1 MKWVTITF
9 LILAASVSFTLLPG
23 CNTQDASQTE
33 QPTESTHPIYD
44 YFSAVL
50 LLESDAI
57 RVEIY
62 FPDTSSN
69 RVIIEREDP
78 RFSEIIQH
86 LKNCIS
92 GSVTQKTKVI
102 VENGVT
108 ETVHLTIPYAYG
120 HFLDFKLKDGTIMHF
135 NVSDE
140 VWFETEE
147 TIYNA
152 IYEPA
157 FKDFLNTI
165 LPRT

>member
-1 MKWVTITF
+1 MKWFKITL
-9 LILAASVSFTLLPG
+9 LILVAAVSLALLPG
-23 CNTQDASQTE
+23 CNLQDASQAE

-57 RVEIY
+57 RVDIHFSEPI
-62 FPDTSSN
+62 N
-69 RVIIEREDP
+69 MVIIEREDP

-92 GSVTQKTKVI
+92 GSVTQKIKVI

-108 ETVHLTIPYAYG
+108 KTVQLTIPYAWG
-120 HFLDFKLKDGTIMHF
+120 HFLDFELQDGAVMRF

-152 IYEPA
+152 IYKPD